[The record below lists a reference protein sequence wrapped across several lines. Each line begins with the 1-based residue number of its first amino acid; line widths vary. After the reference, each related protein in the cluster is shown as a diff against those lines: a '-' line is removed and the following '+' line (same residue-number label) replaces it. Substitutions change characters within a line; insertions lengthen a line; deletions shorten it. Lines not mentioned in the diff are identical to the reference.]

1 MKPCAFRSQPSKFFP
16 KKPALKKFLI
26 FSQEKAFLIF
36 SQMKPYIFH
45 LKLKELKEIH
55 PEKNFLYFRKGEKL
69 LIFFSKESCSYV
81 SGKRNPPPKKKFIFQ
96 ETELSELKK

>member
-1 MKPCAFRSQPSKFFP
+1 
-16 KKPALKKFLI
+16 
-26 FSQEKAFLIF
+26 
-36 SQMKPYIFH
+36 MKPYIFH

-81 SGKRNPPPKKKFIFQ
+81 SGKRNPPKKKFYISGNRTFRAQKMKKKKKNTLKMFLILKEIKLFNPGLKNSIFF
-96 ETELSELKK
+96 